1 MKPSLF
7 ARAHLQK
14 EITLTAGYYQNI
26 ITFLIEQTAWRIYYY
41 ILIYQYIVYF
51 CILLIL
57 VTHYYSN
64 ILYNYIS
71 P

>member
-41 ILIYQYIVYF
+41 ILIYHALKMH
-51 CILLIL
+51 ILQIL
-57 VTHYYSN
+57 F
-64 ILYNYIS
+64 
-71 P
+71 